1 MDEIIQEIKQSSNVI
16 VKEALSIN
24 KKFNE
29 MYSSILYSKFKDSKD
44 VKFSDMNKIDV
55 GTKYELFTLNK
66 ETIVTELMSKSD
78 DIMHYKT
85 MFSSD
90 AILVRHR
97 HSDCEEH
104 VKVLNDST
112 FKIIVGSKKLN
123 TYTEHI
129 MHTGDTITIERGI
142 SHQFVNLDDSPSG
155 LEVTFTR

>member
-16 VKEALSIN
+16 IKEALSIN

-29 MYSSILYSKFKDSKD
+29 MYSSILYSKFKDD
-44 VKFSDMNKIDV
+44 NDIKFTEMNTIDV
-55 GTKYELFTLNK
+55 GTKYELFTLNG
-66 ETIVTELMSKSD
+66 ETIITELLSKSD
-78 DIMHYKT
+78 DIIHYKT

-90 AILVRHR
+90 AILVRHN

-104 VKVLNDST
+104 IEVLSDSS
-112 FKIIVGSKKLN
+112 FKIIVGSKIKG

-155 LEVTFTR
+155 LNVTFTR